1 MSAFSKLFRHK
12 TCNILGMI
20 HVPALPGSPASSAGM
35 AEILER
41 VEHEAE
47 VYRGAG
53 VGGVVLENMH
63 DTPYCRA
70 PDIQPQVAACM
81 AVLAARVRALLPPA
95 MPVGVQ
101 VLAAANREAL
111 AVAVAAGLQFVRV
124 EGFVFGHVADEG
136 WVDAC
141 AGPLLRYRRAI
152 GGDHVAVL
160 CDIKKKH
167 SAHAVT
173 ADVDIVDT
181 AKAAR
186 FFRCDG
192 VIVTGGGTGE
202 AASPSEVAAVV
213 GGVGGEGGA
222 GGVAVLVGSGVT
234 AANLAH
240 YSGAQGLIIGSE
252 FKQGGD
258 WRGDIDPARVA
269 AVVEAARRCRS

>member
-1 MSAFSKLFRHK
+1 
-12 TCNILGMI
+12 
-20 HVPALPGSPASSAGM
+20 M
-35 AEILER
+35 A
-41 VEHEAE
+41 
-47 VYRGAG
+47 
-53 VGGVVLENMH
+53 
-63 DTPYCRA
+63 
-70 PDIQPQVAACM
+70 QAA
-81 AVLAARVRALLPPA
+81 
-95 MPVGVQ
+95 Q
-101 VLAAANREAL
+101 
-111 AVAVAAGLQFVRV
+111 LQFVRA
-124 EGFVFGHVADEG
+124 EGFVFSHVADEG

-181 AKAAR
+181 ARAAR

-202 AASPSEVAAVV
+202 AASPAEVAAVV
-213 GGVGGEGGA
+213 GGVGGA

-269 AVVEAARRCRS
+269 AVVEAARSCRS

>member
-53 VGGVVLENMH
+53 LGGVVLENMH

-70 PDIQPQVAACM
+70 PDIQPQVTACM

-181 AKAAR
+181 ARAAR

-202 AASPSEVAAVV
+202 AASPAEVAAVV
-213 GGVGGEGGA
+213 